1 AMAAGCLF
9 DPRLISETFLN
20 GVEALLTTPT
30 ADDSAPSATPAA

>member
-30 ADDSAPSATPAA
+30 ADTAGQD